1 MDEAAIKIEGKV
13 ALVTGGSGAVGG
25 AIVRR
30 FVREGY
36 KVAFTWMKGRERAD
50 QLEKETGAAGFQAD
64 LTRREEVEAM
74 MRGVR
79 ERFGKIDTLV
89 NNAGRT
95 QVMPLALIEEED
107 WDEIM
112 AANLK
117 SMFLVT
123 REVVRGMIA
132 RKSGVII
139 NIGSLAGHR
148 LLEVPV
154 HYATA
159 KAGVTGFTL
168 SLAKELA
175 RYGIRVNEVVPGLLS
190 DGIGRMVPEK
200 EMAEYL
206 KYCAAGRPGEP
217 EEVAEVVAF
226 LAGDGAK
233 YVNAQSIFV
242 DGGI

>member
-1 MDEAAIKIEGKV
+1 MNKTEDRV
-13 ALVTGGSGAVGG
+13 ALITGGSGAVGR
-25 AIVRR
+25 ALIQRLSAD
-30 FVREGY
+30 GY
-36 KVAFTWMKGRERAD
+36 RVAFTWMNGKERAE
-50 QLEKETGAAGFQAD
+50 QIANETGARAFRAD
-64 LTRREEVEAM
+64 LTQRAQVEAM
-74 MRGVR
+74 VAGVM
-79 ERFGKIDTLV
+79 ERFGHIDVLV

-117 SMFLVT
+117 TMFLVT
-123 REVVRGMIA
+123 REVARGMIA
-132 RKSGVII
+132 RKAGVIV

-175 RYGIRVNEVVPGLLS
+175 RYHIRVNEVVPGLLT
-190 DGIGRMVPEK
+190 DGVGRMVPAA

-206 KYCAAGRPGEP
+206 RYCTAGRPGEP
-217 EEVAEVVAF
+217 AEVAAVVAF
-226 LAGDGAK
+226 LAGDEAR
-233 YVNAQSIFV
+233 YINAQSVAV

>member
-1 MDEAAIKIEGKV
+1 MNRI

-25 AIVRR
+25 AIVRSLTAK
-30 FVREGY
+30 GY
-36 KVAFTWMKGRERAD
+36 TIAFTYLNNQESATRLER
-50 QLEKETGAAGFQAD
+50 ETGAAGFAAD
-64 LTRREEVEAM
+64 LTNRGQVENL
-74 MRGVR
+74 VKLVL
-79 ERFGKIDTLV
+79 ERFGQIDLLV

-95 QVMPLALIEEED
+95 QIMPLALIEEED
-107 WDEIM
+107 WDEII

-117 SMFLVT
+117 SLFLVT

-132 RKSGVII
+132 RKTGVIV

-168 SLAKELA
+168 SLAKELT
-175 RYGIRVNEVVPGLLS
+175 RYGIRVNEVVPGLLT

-200 EMAEYL
+200 EMSEYL
-206 KYCAAGRPGEP
+206 KYCTAGRPGEP

-226 LAGDGAK
+226 LASDGAR
-233 YVNAQSIFV
+233 YMNAQSVYV